1 MRKPVAALLALVLA
15 LGGFAGLK
23 LRAERTIERAK
34 VPGGSI
40 IYLPSGKFLRYA
52 ALGYTNLAADLI
64 FLWAIQYFSNTAV
77 PGRFRYVDH
86 VFGVIAELDPR
97 YLDPYEIGAL
107 IAIAD
112 AGDPATAFT
121 ILDRGLAK
129 NPEQWLFPYEAG
141 HLAQLSLKDYQ
152 LARRYYRKVMD
163 IPGSP
168 EIAKRLY
175 ANAAYKQMDY
185 RTAWESW
192 MEVYR
197 TAKDERIRKFAENH
211 LYQVKGTV
219 DKIALY
225 EAVMKFK
232 ERTGRLPRE
241 LNELVGAGLV
251 REIPKD
257 YDGGDY
263 LYDPETGQVRV
274 PKSPWKR

>member
-1 MRKPVAALLALVLA
+1 MRKPVAALLVLVLA
-15 LGGFAGLK
+15 VGGIAGLK

-77 PGRFRYVDH
+77 PARFRYLDH
-86 VFGVIAELDPR
+86 VFAVIAELDP
-97 YLDPYEIGAL
+97 LFIDPYEIGAL
-107 IAIAD
+107 IAVAD
-112 AGDPATAFT
+112 GGDPDTAFS

-129 NPEQWLFPYEAG
+129 NPDQWLFPYEAG
-141 HLAQLSLKDYQ
+141 HLAQLSLKDYE
-152 LARRYYRKVMD
+152 LARRYYQKVMD

-175 ANAAYKQMDY
+175 ANAAYKEMNY
-185 RTAWESW
+185 ELAWESW

-197 TAKDERIRKFAENH
+197 TAKDDRTRKFAENH
-211 LYQVKGTV
+211 LYQVKATV
-219 DKIALY
+219 DMKALMDIA
-225 EAVMKFK
+225 AKFK
-232 ERTGRLPRE
+232 ERAGRFPADLA
-241 LNELVGAGLV
+241 ELVRVGLA

-263 LYDPETGQVRV
+263 VYDPATGKVSP